1 MAFDRRPF
9 DVRGERREGG
19 LVVAASGEIDL
30 WTAPRVTTALSEY
43 EGPDGALVLD
53 LRAVTFMDSSG
64 LGLIV
69 EAQRRA
75 RQRSFRFAVAVDGAS
90 DVHRIL
96 EISGMA
102 QVIEI
107 VDDPDTVLT

>member
-1 MAFDRRPF
+1 MSFDRRPF
-9 DVRGERREGG
+9 DVRSERSEAG
-19 LVVAASGEIDL
+19 LVVAPSGEIDL
-30 WTAPRVTTALSEY
+30 WTAPRVTAALSSY

-75 RQRSFRFAVAVDGAS
+75 RERSFRFVVAIEGTS

-102 QVIEI
+102 KVIEL
-107 VDDPDTVLT
+107 VDDPAAVLT